1 MTDDE
6 TTYNSRGSH
15 DADAGSAAGSRLLEV
30 SEEPV
35 SKTREVVDAIVAPLI
50 QIKVVVVTPGVEITR
65 RRVQGGGSGGGS
77 GGTGGLQ

>member
-1 MTDDE
+1 M
-6 TTYNSRGSH
+6 
-15 DADAGSAAGSRLLEV
+15 